1 MKEYSIKFPVPAF
14 TNYPRTVK
22 TTVDWVAA
30 NAEVEKQEAQDF
42 YVFGSDIPGPLDNSK
57 VWAHYPNSSE
67 LPPIPGQNPNLPTPP
82 PSIFYPS
89 GTTFFGAFAPVSSSL
104 EYDVFFDEATGYVW
118 SFGNNSQ
125 PRARTS
131 SGTVYTLPASGRNN
145 RTFSMERTPNNKLF
159 IAEVGGIGSD
169 YSLSIYEIVNGAE
182 IQRAFLNIGALPG
195 SSARV
200 CGLASDSSNN
210 VYVVIANFYGGTTYK
225 IYKMDGSTYA
235 VTQLATTL
243 PSPYTANFANS
254 FVADIH
260 TNSTGNLVGIS
271 QTPGST
277 TSFDMF
283 SINPST
289 GICTIL
295 CSFTPGGTAAFRS
308 TGIDSSNAIYFTTF
322 NPSLHQVF
330 KVSTSGVITAVIGT
344 GVSGNVDGLLL
355 SVQLNN
361 PTGVFVSG
369 TNFFVVDSGNGLLKT
384 TTAPNP
390 NAPSIS
396 NATYVSFLVN
406 QASSFSIIASNSPTS
421 YGATGLPSGMTV
433 NSGTGVISGTPSS
446 SGVYTVILSAT
457 NIYGTTTK
465 GIIVEVFAFLPTN
478 YYNLPTLRK
487 QSAGS
492 WNEFSDF
499 QRGDILV
506 IPQDQIILFPWGESG
521 KSYDMSIWGES
532 DFTVPVLPTPPS
544 GFKYK
549 YYIGARVSSASVG
562 PILSP

>member
-1 MKEYSIKFPVPAF
+1 MSEYSVYFNAPGF
-14 TNYPRTVK
+14 DDYPRTVQAA
-22 TTVDWVAA
+22 VDHVAL
-30 NAEVEKQEAQDF
+30 NAHVEKTDVDDI
-42 YVFGSDIPGPLDNSK
+42 YVKGSAFPSSLDNNK
-57 VWAHYPNSSE
+57 IWIHYPNSSE
-67 LPPIPGQNPNLPTPP
+67 LPPVPGQNPNLPTPP

-89 GTTFFGAFAPVSSSL
+89 GSTFFGAFAPVSSSL

-131 SGTVYTLPASGRNN
+131 SETVYTLPGSGRTN
-145 RTFSMERTPNNKLF
+145 RTFSMGKTPSNKLF
-159 IAEVGGIGSD
+159 IAEVSGIESD
-169 YSLSIYEIVNGAE
+169 YSLFIYEIVNGAE
-182 IQRAFLNIGALPG
+182 IQRAFLNIGFLPG
-195 SSARV
+195 SSAQV

-210 VYVVIANFYGGTTYK
+210 VYVVIANFYGGTTLK

-243 PSPYTANFANS
+243 PPPYTANFANS
-254 FVADIH
+254 FLADIH

-295 CSFTPGGTAAFRS
+295 CSFTPGGTVAFRS
-308 TGIDSSNAIYFTTF
+308 TGIDSSDAIYFTTF

-355 SVQLNN
+355 SAQLNN

-369 TNFFVVDSGNGLLKT
+369 TNFFVVDSGNSLLKT

-406 QASSFSIIASNSPTS
+406 QTSSFSIIASNSPTS
-421 YGATGLPSGMTV
+421 YGATGLPSGMSV
-433 NSGTGVISGTPSS
+433 NSETGVISGTPSS

-457 NIYGTTTK
+457 NTYGTTTK
-465 GIIVEVFAFLPTN
+465 GVIVEVFVFLPTS

-492 WNEFSDF
+492 WNEISTLK
-499 QRGDILV
+499 RGDIIV
-506 IPQDQIILFPWGESG
+506 VPEEQNILFPWGESG
-521 KSYDMSIWGES
+521 KVYDMSPWGEPN
-532 DFTVPVLPTPPS
+532 FLVPTLPTPPT

-549 YYIGARVSSASVG
+549 YYIGAQISQLVPPV
-562 PILSP
+562 ITL